1 MGNIIHG
8 NKMNFIIHGTRN
20 MKLKTRKIFACIQI
34 VLQLLPPSTLLYLS
48 PAFNASAENV
58 KSTQEQ
64 QPANNSDQNESSV
77 AQAAVQ
83 AGSLLSS
90 DNATAALGSAV
101 VSAATGKAAS
111 SVQEW
116 LSQFGTARVNIS
128 TDEHF
133 TLNDSDLDLLVPL
146 YNGKENLFFTQLG
159 GRRHDD
165 RNIINGG
172 LGYRHFNDGWM
183 WGTNVFYDR
192 QVSGNQHQ
200 RLGLGT
206 ELGWDYLKVS
216 ANGYLRLSNWMS
228 SSRYEDYDERAAN
241 GFDIRATGYL
251 PAYPQLGANVIY
263 EQYYGDSV
271 GLFGDDEDDRQKD
284 PYAVTLGLNYTPV
297 PLVTMGLNQKMGKSG
312 ENDTQINLALTWTPG
327 VPLSAQLDP
336 SQVALRRTLQGGR
349 MDLVDRNNNI
359 VLEYRKQELISLSV
373 PSQLEGAE
381 QSKQTVTA
389 KVKAKHGLDRIEWQ
403 GDSFFSHGGKISA
416 GGSPEQFVMTLPV
429 WQGSSSNSYTLSAT
443 AWDKNGNASK
453 PDQMQVTVNGFD
465 VSTLQSTTSVSP
477 TTVPADGASTATVS
491 VTLKTSTGEA
501 ATGLAT
507 RLTATLTSS
516 AKTANS
522 SSATDKAPKIAS
534 FSESS
539 SGVYTAILTSGTIPD
554 TLTIQPLIDGTTKL
568 ATAKLTEEA
577 TVLISQLTTLEQ
589 SATSALASGSAPITL
604 TAHVTDQYGQ
614 PFQGA
619 TITWSAD
626 NAQAVLSETQS
637 STDESG
643 TAKIQVSS
651 KDIITT
657 VVTAQLEGGNALKTP
672 SLTFTADA
680 STAKVTTI
688 SSEKQQVVANNN
700 DTDTVTAQVT
710 DNYSHPLSGVTVNWT
725 VEKTDDT
732 PVATKTSTTDS
743 SGNAVLA
750 LKSSKTGTI
759 TVSAEV
765 KGTSPQETDPIAF
778 VADASTQTV
787 SEITLSKQKAVA
799 NGSDSITYE
808 ATVTD
813 AQGNTVEGATVNWSA
828 DNSDVKLSAA
838 QTTSD
843 SRGVSQITVTSL
855 KAGTV
860 VVSAGTS
867 STAMKQAGSAAFTAD
882 SSSATVTTLTSDRQ
896 SALANGTDGIVL
908 SATVIDANGNP
919 LQNADVSWR
928 SDPATGQ
935 LSASTTATN
944 ASGVATV
951 TLMSQDVSTYSVT
964 AGINSTTKT
973 LSGLGFIADTSTAH
987 LEKLSSSSN
996 SVLADGKTAITLTAN
1011 VVDQSG
1017 HPVKG
1022 EQINWSADNDKA
1034 QLSVTQ
1040 SVTDEQ
1046 GQVQI
1051 QVTSSDII
1059 TTVVT
1064 AQHNQAEALKT
1075 DTLSFTGDTA
1085 SAKVASINSEK
1096 TQVVANNIDTDT
1108 VTAQVLDS
1116 YNHPLSGV
1124 TVNWSAANPDGSSVK
1139 SSTSVTDSQGNAT
1152 WTLKSAKTGVVTVS
1166 AAVSG
1171 TQAKE
1176 TGQITFV
1183 ADSST
1188 QSVSVLTADK
1198 TQATASGTDNI
1209 TYTATV
1215 TDAQGNRVPGATV
1228 NWSSDNADAKL
1239 SATQT
1244 TSAADGTSQISV
1256 TSVKAGDVV
1265 VTAQTSEATAK
1276 QADKVTFVADVS
1288 TATVSSIT
1296 SDNPTALAN
1305 GSDAITVKAT
1315 VVDAHDNPLSG
1326 SDVSWSQTVQDGASA
1341 SGKLSSDSSKTDA
1354 SGVAQVQLTSSD
1366 VAKFTV
1372 TASDNGSTQSLKDL
1386 SFTAD
1391 SSTAQVFSMTADK
1404 TTDIVADKDTV
1415 TLTALVV
1422 DAQNH
1427 PVPRATVNW
1436 SSSEPDSSVTPNSS
1450 ITADD
1455 GTATVTFSS
1464 LKAGSI
1470 DVTATTGSSSKVQ
1483 TLQVI
1488 GNQATAKVT
1497 GITADKPQ
1505 EVADGTAEITWTA
1518 AVTDANG
1525 NVLTGTTLNWSASL
1539 DGVTLTPSSSD
1550 TDANGNATTKGTSLK
1565 SGDVKV
1571 TATPATNTSG
1581 AKTDGAAKFV
1591 GDVKTAK
1598 LVSLTPSLTRVPI
1611 NGAGTIYTAVVNDAN
1626 DNPVEGET
1634 VAWTTDLN
1642 TLSVSE
1648 SISDSAGKATVTL
1661 KGGERGPVVVTATAN
1676 GTTLSDKSVTFV
1688 DTITYDWNITGT
1700 SGEYQ
1705 GDIIYDYP
1713 ALGFV
1718 VTGETQGPT
1727 TLVWDSS
1734 HNPSTLTVPM
1744 TDDDG
1749 VKHNVI
1755 FKGYKYDA
1763 GGSWQFNSATLNAG
1777 KHGRPDLQYHAED
1790 NPDLPPGHYTGRIT
1804 FNGQDWYT
1812 RANLLAYDITASL
1825 TVE

>member
-1 MGNIIHG
+1 MDNNIHENEMEFVIHE
-8 NKMNFIIHGTRN
+8 ISN
-20 MKLKTRKIFACIQI
+20 MRLKTRKIFACIQI

-48 PAFNASAENV
+48 PVSNASAENV

-64 QPANNSDQNESSV
+64 QPTNNSDQNESSV
-77 AQAAVQ
+77 AQAAIQ

-90 DNATAALGSAV
+90 DNATDALGSAV

-133 TLNDSDLDLLVPL
+133 TLSDSDLDLLVPL
-146 YNGKENLFFTQLG
+146 YNGKENLLFTQMG

-183 WGTNVFYDR
+183 WGTNIFYDR

-228 SSRYEDYDERAAN
+228 SSHYEDYDERAAN

-251 PAYPQLGANVIY
+251 PAYPQLGANIIY
-263 EQYYGDSV
+263 EQYFGDSV

-297 PLVTMGLNQKMGKSG
+297 PMVTMGLNQKMGKSG
-312 ENDTQINLALTWTPG
+312 ENDTQINVGVTWTPG

-373 PSQLEGAE
+373 PPQLEGAE

-389 KVKAKHGLDRIEWQ
+389 RVKAKHGLDRIEWQ
-403 GDSFFSHGGKISA
+403 GDSFFSHGGKIST
-416 GGSPEQFVMTLPV
+416 GGSPEQFVLTLPV
-429 WQGSSSNSYTLSAT
+429 WQGSGSNNYTLSAT

-453 PDQMQVTVNGFD
+453 PDQMQVTVNGVD
-465 VSTLQSTTSVSP
+465 VTTLQSTTSVSP

-491 VTLKTSTGEA
+491 VTLKTSAGEA

-516 AKTANS
+516 AKTANAA
-522 SSATDKAPKIAS
+522 SATDKAPKIAS
-534 FSESS
+534 FSESA
-539 SGVYTAILTSGTIPD
+539 SGVYTAILTSGTTPD

-577 TVLISQLTTLEQ
+577 TVLISQLATLEQ
-589 SATSALASGSAPITL
+589 SATSALANGSTPIVL

-626 NAQAVLSETQS
+626 NTQAVLSELQS
-637 STDESG
+637 STDETG

-651 KDIITT
+651 KDLITT

-672 SLTFTADA
+672 SLTFTADV

-710 DNYSHPLSGVTVNWT
+710 DNYNHPLSGVTVNWT

-778 VADASTQTV
+778 VADVSTQTV

-813 AQGNTVEGATVNWSA
+813 AQGNTVAGATVNWSA
-828 DNSDVKLSAA
+828 DNSDAKLSAA

-855 KAGTV
+855 KAGAV
-860 VVSAGTS
+860 IVSAGTS
-867 STAMKQAGSAAFTAD
+867 STAMKQAESATFTAD
-882 SSSATVTTLTSDRQ
+882 SSSATVTSLTSDRQ

-919 LQNADVSWR
+919 LQNAEVSWQ
-928 SDPATGQ
+928 SDPATGN
-935 LSASTTATN
+935 LSASTTTTN

-951 TLMSQDVSTYSVT
+951 TLTSQNVETYSVT
-964 AGINSTTKT
+964 AGINATTKA
-973 LSGLGFIADTSTAH
+973 LSDLRFIADTSTAH
-987 LEKLSSSSN
+987 LEKLSSSTN
-996 SVLADGKTAITLTAN
+996 SVLADGKTAITLTAS
-1011 VVDQSG
+1011 VVDRSG

-1034 QLSVTQ
+1034 QLSVAQ

-1096 TQVVANNIDTDT
+1096 SQVVANNIDSDT

-1124 TVNWSAANPDGSSVK
+1124 TVNWSAVKTDGTSVK

-1171 TQAKE
+1171 TPAKE

-1183 ADSST
+1183 ADSSSA
-1188 QSVSVLTADK
+1188 SVNLLTLDK
-1198 TQATASGTDNI
+1198 NQATANGADSI

-1215 TDAQGNRVPGATV
+1215 RDAQGNAVQGATV
-1228 NWSSDNADAKL
+1228 SWSADNAAAKL
-1239 SATQT
+1239 SNTQST
-1244 TSAADGTSQISV
+1244 TGADGTAQIAV
-1256 TSVKAGDVV
+1256 TSLKAGDVV
-1265 VTAQTSEATAK
+1265 MTAQTSEATAK
-1276 QADKVTFVADVS
+1276 QADKATFVADAS
-1288 TATVSSIT
+1288 TAMVSAIT
-1296 SDNPTALAN
+1296 SDKASALAN
-1305 GSDAITVKAT
+1305 GADAITVSAT
-1315 VVDAHDNPLSG
+1315 VTDANGNLLSA
-1326 SDVSWSQTVQDGASA
+1326 SDVNWAASPA
-1341 SGKLSSDSSKTDA
+1341 GGKLSAESSKTNA
-1354 SGVAQVQLTSSD
+1354 SGVAQVQITSD
-1366 VAKFTV
+1366 AVEKYAVVASVNGSSK
-1372 TASDNGSTQSLKDL
+1372 TASDL

-1391 SSTAQVFSMTADK
+1391 SSTAQVASLTADK
-1404 TTDIVADKDTV
+1404 TTDIVADKDKV
-1415 TLTALVV
+1415 TLTALVL
-1422 DAQNH
+1422 DAQQH
-1427 PVPRATVNW
+1427 PVSGAVVNW
-1436 SSSEPDSSVTPNSS
+1436 SSSESNSSFSTNSSVTG
-1450 ITADD
+1450 AD
-1455 GTATVTFSS
+1455 GKAAVTFSS

-1470 DVTATTGSSSKVQ
+1470 DVTATTGSSSQVQ
-1483 TLQVI
+1483 ALQFI
-1488 GNQATAKVT
+1488 GNAATAKVT
-1497 GITADKPQ
+1497 SILADKTQ
-1505 EVADGTAEITWTA
+1505 AVADGTEVITWTA

-1525 NVLTGTTLNWSASL
+1525 NVLPGTTLNWSASL
-1539 DGVTLTPSSSD
+1539 EGVALTSTSSD
-1550 TDANGNATTKGTSLK
+1550 TDVDGNATVSGTSLK
-1565 SGDVKV
+1565 AGTVKV
-1571 TATPATNTSG
+1571 TATPASHASG
-1581 AKTDGAAKFV
+1581 KKTDGTTKFI
-1591 GDVKTAK
+1591 GDVKTAR
-1598 LVSLTPSLTRVPI
+1598 LVTLTPSFTRVPI
-1611 NGAGTIYTAVVNDAN
+1611 NGSGTIYTAVVNDAN
-1626 DNPVEGET
+1626 DNLVEGVT

-1648 SISDSAGKATVTL
+1648 SISDSSGKATVTL
-1661 KGGERGPVVVTATAN
+1661 KGGTRGPVVVTATAN
-1676 GTTLSDKSVTFV
+1676 NTTLSDKSVTFI

-1700 SGEYQ
+1700 SEEYR

-1713 ALGFV
+1713 AVGFV
-1718 VTGETQGPT
+1718 VTGDTQGPT
-1727 TLVWDSS
+1727 TLMWNGTT
-1734 HNPSTLTVPM
+1734 HEPSTLTVPM
-1744 TDDDG
+1744 TDGDG
-1749 VKHNVI
+1749 VQHNVI

-1763 GGSWQFNSATLNAG
+1763 GGAWQFNCGVLNSE
-1777 KHGRPDLQYHAED
+1777 KHSRPALQYHAED
-1790 NPDLPPGHYTGRIT
+1790 NPDLPPGNYTGRIT

-1812 RANLLAYDITASL
+1812 HANLLSYNIATSL

>member
-1 MGNIIHG
+1 
-8 NKMNFIIHGTRN
+8 

-34 VLQLLPPSTLLYLS
+34 VLQLLPPSTLLYIS
-48 PAFNASAENV
+48 PVFNASAEDVN
-58 KSTQEQ
+58 STQKQ
-64 QPANNSDQNESSV
+64 QPANSSDQRESGV

-133 TLNDSDLDLLVPL
+133 TLSDSDLDLLVPL

-172 LGYRHFNDGWM
+172 LGYRHFNDDWM

-200 RLGLGT
+200 RLGLGS

-241 GFDIRATGYL
+241 GFDISATGYL

-297 PLVTMGLNQKMGKSG
+297 PLVTMGLNHKMGKSG

-453 PDQMQVTVNGFD
+453 PDQMQVTVNGID

-477 TTVPADGASTATVS
+477 ATVPADGASTATVS

-516 AKTANS
+516 AKTTNS
-522 SSATDKAPKIAS
+522 SSTTDKAPKIAS
-534 FSESS
+534 FSENG
-539 SGVYTAILTSGTIPD
+539 SGVYIAILTSGTIPD

-568 ATAKLTEEA
+568 ATAKLIEEA

-604 TAHVTDQYGQ
+604 TSHVTDQYGQ

-619 TITWSAD
+619 TINWSAD
-626 NAQAVLSETQS
+626 NAQAVLSEAQT

-643 TAKIQVSS
+643 TAKIQLSS

-657 VVTAQLEGGNALKTP
+657 VVTAQLERGNALKTP

-828 DNSDVKLSAA
+828 DNSDAKLSAA

-867 STAMKQAGSAAFTAD
+867 STAMKLAGSAAFTAD
-882 SSSATVTTLTSDRQ
+882 SSSAMVTTLTSDRQ
-896 SALANGTDGIVL
+896 SALANGTDSIVL

-987 LEKLSSSSN
+987 LEKLSSSAN

-1011 VVDQSG
+1011 VVEQSG

-1051 QVTSSDII
+1051 QVTSSDIT

-1075 DTLSFTGDTA
+1075 GTLSFTGDTA

-1108 VTAQVLDS
+1108 VTAQVHDS

-1183 ADSST
+1183 ADSSSA
-1188 QSVSVLTADK
+1188 SVSLLTLDK
-1198 TQATASGTDNI
+1198 TQATANGSDSI

-1215 TDAQGNRVPGATV
+1215 LDAQGNAVQGATID
-1228 NWSSDNADAKL
+1228 WSADSAAAKL
-1239 SATQT
+1239 SGTQS
-1244 TSAADGTSQISV
+1244 TSGADGTSQITV
-1256 TSVKAGDVV
+1256 TSLKAGDIVI
-1265 VTAQTSEATAK
+1265 TAQTSEATAK
-1276 QADKVTFVADVS
+1276 QADKATFVADAS
-1288 TATVSSIT
+1288 TAIISAIT
-1296 SDNPTALAN
+1296 SDKTSVLAN
-1305 GSDAITVKAT
+1305 GSDAITVSAT
-1315 VVDAHDNPLSG
+1315 VTDANGNLLSE
-1326 SDVSWSQTVQDGASA
+1326 SDVNWAASPA
-1341 SGKLSSDSSKTDA
+1341 DGKLSAESSKTNA
-1354 SGVAQVQLTSSD
+1354 SGVAQVQLTSD
-1366 VAKFTV
+1366 AVEKYAV
-1372 TASDNGSTQSLKDL
+1372 TASVNGSTSTVSDL

-1391 SSTAQVFSMTADK
+1391 SSTAQVATLTADK
-1404 TTDIVADKDTV
+1404 TVDIVADKDTV
-1415 TLTALVV
+1415 ALTAQIL
-1422 DAQNH
+1422 DAQQH
-1427 PVPRATVNW
+1427 PVSGVVVNW
-1436 SSSEPDSSVTPNSS
+1436 SSSESNSSFSINSSVSD
-1450 ITADD
+1450 AQ
-1455 GTATVTFSS
+1455 GQATVTFSS

-1470 DVTATTGSSSKVQ
+1470 DVTATSGTSTKSQKLEVVGNVDTAQ
-1483 TLQVI
+1483 VAQVI
-1488 GNQATAKVT
+1488 PDKSDAVADGVATVMWTAKV
-1497 GITADKPQ
+1497 
-1505 EVADGTAEITWTA
+1505 V
-1518 AVTDANG
+1518 DANA
-1525 NVLTGTTLNWSASL
+1525 NVLEGISVNWSAN
-1539 DGVTLTPSSSD
+1539 SSD
-1550 TDANGNATTKGTSLK
+1550 VVLSATSSASVDGEATVNGTSLK
-1565 SGDVKV
+1565 SGSVVV
-1571 TATPATNTSG
+1571 TASLTSPSGQTSATPVSFTA
-1581 AKTDGAAKFV
+1581 DL
-1591 GDVKTAK
+1591 KTAK
-1598 LVSLTPSLTRVPI
+1598 VITITPSTDHVA
-1611 NGAGTIYTAVVNDAN
+1611 AGTEAVNYTALIQDAN
-1626 DNPVEGET
+1626 DNPVEGAS
-1634 VAWTTDLN
+1634 VSWATTLN
-1642 TLSVSE
+1642 TLSASE
-1648 SISDSAGKATVTL
+1648 SSSNSNGEAMIELSGSEFGPQSVTASINGSSLTNDAVIFTGTIEASWDIPDGTQSSVYKGQRIDSFKNLGFIVKGTTTGPTSLIWTHNYGAWSVLTAPLTDEDGITHTITLRGQVVNACTEFEFNNGSGCESPGNAPKLTFNPEDGDNANLPAGKYTGVI
-1661 KGGERGPVVVTATAN
+1661 
-1676 GTTLSDKSVTFV
+1676 TF
-1688 DTITYDWNITGT
+1688 DGKDWHT
-1700 SGEYQ
+1700 SW
-1705 GDIIYDYP
+1705 
-1713 ALGFV
+1713 ALNYIV
-1718 VTGETQGPT
+1718 ST
-1727 TLVWDSS
+1727 
-1734 HNPSTLTVPM
+1734 TLTV
-1744 TDDDG
+1744 
-1749 VKHNVI
+1749 H
-1755 FKGYKYDA
+1755 
-1763 GGSWQFNSATLNAG
+1763 
-1777 KHGRPDLQYHAED
+1777 
-1790 NPDLPPGHYTGRIT
+1790 
-1804 FNGQDWYT
+1804 
-1812 RANLLAYDITASL
+1812 
-1825 TVE
+1825 